1 MGTIILYHGTPEKM
15 VAPTYGLGEDKH
27 DYRRGFYLTESIELA
42 KEWAVCRPNDENGWV
57 HKYELECAE
66 LKLLDFQKLNVLTW
80 LAKLMKHREAA
91 DSKWY
96 RMLSVKFVE
105 KYGVDTEEYDVI
117 RGWRADASYFH
128 IAKEL

>member
-42 KEWAVCRPNDENGWV
+42 KEWAVYRPNDENGWV

-80 LAKLMKHREAA
+80 LAELMKHRETA
-91 DSKWY
+91 DSKRY
-96 RMLSVKFVE
+96 RMLFRNQVWNKHLWIIYKNLCLNWDKDFAL
-105 KYGVDTEEYDVI
+105 KQD
-117 RGWRADASYFH
+117 R
-128 IAKEL
+128 KE